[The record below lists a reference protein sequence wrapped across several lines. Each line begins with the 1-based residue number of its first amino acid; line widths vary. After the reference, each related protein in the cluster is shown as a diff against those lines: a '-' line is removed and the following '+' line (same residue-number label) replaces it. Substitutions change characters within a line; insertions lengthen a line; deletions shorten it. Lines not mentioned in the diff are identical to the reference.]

1 MAEREWI
8 SAYLF
13 ARLNP
18 TTPSVRS
25 RVRALWSTLRSP
37 PPSLLDLVRHPR
49 PSTRPRPSLLARA
62 PNPAATP
69 PDSRQNRFL
78 SSRINALRA
87 KLKDKSP
94 KSSQNSRFPNPNQ
107 QPAAGAIARWVANRR
122 GRLHRRLW
130 RFHRSSLFPSRRMD
144 SAPGFQHHLRSPQR
158 PLHHGGMSDINN

>member
-1 MAEREWI
+1 MDR
-8 SAYLF
+8 
-13 ARLNP
+13 RLSLRP
-18 TTPSVRS
+18 TESHHIVRS
-25 RVRALWSTLRSP
+25 QPGAGALVDASLPTSFPSRSRAAP
-37 PPSLLDLVRHPR
+37 PK
-49 PSTRPRPSLLARA
+49 STRPRPSLLARA

-69 PDSRQNRFL
+69 PDTRQNRFL

-158 PLHHGGMSDINN
+158 PLHHGGMPDISN